1 MQAGIPAPLSSHG
14 TPSPRSR
21 PTAGAAAILGLVRFI
36 IYGAGGIGG
45 TIGARLFRGG
55 HDVLL
60 IARGP
65 HLAAI
70 QADGLRFAT
79 PAVDERLPIPAVGH
93 PAEAGLREGDVVVLC
108 MKSQHT
114 ESALRDLAA
123 AAGDDPGPA
132 IPVVCCQ
139 NGVANE
145 RAALRR
151 FPNVYG
157 MVVWLPAEHLR
168 PGEVV
173 TFAEGPGGM
182 LDAGRYPGGVD
193 ATITE
198 VTAALAR
205 AGFTS
210 APDPAIMRQKY
221 AKLLGNLS
229 NAVHAAAGEAPADF
243 ARLLREEALACYAAA
258 GIDCAGVEETRARR
272 RTAVRDGD
280 VPGFD
285 RHGGSSQQSVM
296 RGTGNI
302 EADYLNGEIVQ
313 LGRLHGVPTP
323 ANYVVQQAGNAMVR
337 DGLSVGAI
345 TVEELRRRIAAIS

>member
-1 MQAGIPAPLSSHG
+1 M
-14 TPSPRSR
+14 
-21 PTAGAAAILGLVRFI
+21 RFI
-36 IYGAGGIGG
+36 IYGAGGVGG
-45 TIGARLFRGG
+45 TIGARLFRSG

-60 IARGP
+60 IARGA

-70 QADGLRFAT
+70 QADGLRFAS
-79 PAVDERLPIPAVGH
+79 PAVDETLPIPAAGH
-93 PAEAGLREGDVVVLC
+93 PSEAGLREGDVVVLC

-114 ESALRDLAA
+114 ESALRDLASA
-123 AAGDDPGPA
+123 VPANPGSA

-151 FPNVYG
+151 FGNVYG

-168 PGEVV
+168 PGEIV
-173 TFAEGPGGM
+173 TFAEAPGGM
-182 LDAGRYPGGVD
+182 LDAGRYPSGVD

-198 VTAALAR
+198 VTAALSR

-229 NAVHAAAGEAPADF
+229 NAVNAAAGEAPADF
-243 ARLLREEALACYAAA
+243 ARVLREEALACYAAA

-272 RTAVRDGD
+272 RTAVSDGD

-285 RHGGSSQQSVM
+285 RHGGSSLQSVL

-323 ANYVVQQAGNAMVR
+323 ANAVAQEAGNQMVR
-337 DGLSVGAI
+337 EGLSVGAI
-345 TVEELRRRIAAIS
+345 PVAELWRRIEAMS

>member
-1 MQAGIPAPLSSHG
+1 M
-14 TPSPRSR
+14 
-21 PTAGAAAILGLVRFI
+21 RFI
-36 IYGAGGIGG
+36 IYGAGGVGG
-45 TIGARLFRGG
+45 TIGARLFRSG

-60 IARGP
+60 IARGA

-70 QADGLRFAT
+70 QAGGLRFAS
-79 PAVDERLPIPAVGH
+79 PALDEPLPIPAAGH
-93 PAEAGLREGDVVVLC
+93 PSEAGLRDGDVVVLC

-114 ESALRDLAA
+114 ESALRDLASA
-123 AAGDDPGPA
+123 VPSALGQAL
-132 IPVVCCQ
+132 PVVCCQ

-151 FPNVYG
+151 FQNVYG

-173 TFAEGPGGM
+173 TFADGPGGM
-182 LDAGRYPGGVD
+182 LDAGRYPSGVD
-193 ATITE
+193 ATVSE
-198 VTAALAR
+198 VTAALSR

-229 NAVHAAAGEAPADF
+229 NAVNAAAGEAPPDL
-243 ARLLREEALACYAAA
+243 ARVLREEALACYAAA

-272 RTAVRDGD
+272 RTAVSDGD

-285 RHGGSSQQSVM
+285 RHGGSSLQSVL

-323 ANYVVQQAGNAMVR
+323 ANAVAQEAGNQMVR

-345 TVEELRRRIAAIS
+345 PVAELWRRIEALS

>member
-1 MQAGIPAPLSSHG
+1 M
-14 TPSPRSR
+14 
-21 PTAGAAAILGLVRFI
+21 RFI
-36 IYGAGGIGG
+36 IYGAGGVGG
-45 TIGARLFRGG
+45 TIGARLFRSG

-60 IARGP
+60 IARGA

-70 QADGLRFAT
+70 QAQGLRFVS
-79 PAVDERLPIPAVGH
+79 PALDETLPIPAAGH
-93 PAEAGLREGDVVVLC
+93 PSEPGLREGDVVVLC

-114 ESALRDLAA
+114 ESALRDLASA
-123 AAGDDPGPA
+123 VPSALGQAL
-132 IPVVCCQ
+132 PVVCCQ

-151 FPNVYG
+151 FQKVYG

-173 TFAEGPGGM
+173 TFADGPGGM
-182 LDAGRYPGGVD
+182 LDAGRYPSGVD
-193 ATITE
+193 VTITE
-198 VTAALAR
+198 VTAALSR

-210 APDPAIMRQKY
+210 GPDPAIMRQKY

-229 NAVHAAAGEAPADF
+229 NAVNAAAGEGPADL
-243 ARLLREEALACYAAA
+243 ARVLREEALACYAAA
-258 GIDCAGVEETRARR
+258 GIECAGVEETRARR
-272 RTAVRDGD
+272 RSVVGDGD

-285 RHGGSSQQSVM
+285 RHGGSSLQSVL

-323 ANYVVQQAGNAMVR
+323 ANAVAQVAGNQMVR

-345 TVEELRRRIAAIS
+345 PVAELWRRIEAMS

>member
-1 MQAGIPAPLSSHG
+1 M
-14 TPSPRSR
+14 
-21 PTAGAAAILGLVRFI
+21 RFI

-45 TIGARLFRGG
+45 TIGARLFRSG

-60 IARGP
+60 IARGA

-70 QADGLRFAT
+70 RAQGLRFAS
-79 PAVDERLPIPAVGH
+79 PALDETLPIPAVGH
-93 PAEAGLREGDVVVLC
+93 PAEAGLRDADVVVLC

-114 ESALRDLAA
+114 ESALRDLASA
-123 AAGDDPGPA
+123 VPSALGQAL
-132 IPVVCCQ
+132 PVVCCQ

-145 RAALRR
+145 RTALRR
-151 FPNVYG
+151 FQHVYG

-173 TFAEGPGGM
+173 TFAEAPGGM
-182 LDAGRYPGGVD
+182 LDAGRYPAGVD

-198 VTAALAR
+198 VTAALSR

-229 NAVHAAAGEAPADF
+229 NAVNAAAGEAPPDL
-243 ARLLREEALACYAAA
+243 ARVLREEALACYAAA

-272 RTAVRDGD
+272 RTAVSDGD

-285 RHGGSSQQSVM
+285 RHGGSSLQSVL

-323 ANYVVQQAGNAMVR
+323 ANAVAQEAGNQMVR
-337 DGLSVGAI
+337 EGLSVGAI
-345 TVEELRRRIAAIS
+345 PVAELWRRVDAMS